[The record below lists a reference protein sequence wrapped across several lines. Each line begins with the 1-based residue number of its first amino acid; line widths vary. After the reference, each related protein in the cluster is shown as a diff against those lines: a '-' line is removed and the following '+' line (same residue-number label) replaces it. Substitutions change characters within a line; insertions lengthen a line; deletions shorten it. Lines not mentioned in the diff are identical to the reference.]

1 MKGTIRERVKKD
13 GSTVYTC
20 QVEAGRDPATNK
32 RRYRTAT
39 APTRRDANSLLH
51 ELMKEID
58 GEVGRVEEGTTM
70 TLGALIERWLELGG
84 PAAASTRQVYAGY
97 IKNQIKPHL
106 WDVRLDR
113 LKVADLDRWY
123 LMLRESGLKPASI
136 RKAHTIVRA
145 ALSQGARWG
154 WVPVNV
160 AALAKPPTVAKPVIA
175 TPTAQA
181 VKRLVEFIAPEDRDF
196 ATYVRVSGVTGA
208 RPGEVC
214 ALQWHDIDLV
224 SGDMHVRRRI
234 MRSESGTYPEDL
246 TKTGKTR
253 KIPLDSSTLRWVR
266 EHRAVCDARAEEA
279 GVRLA
284 PESFIFASSVDGRSF
299 WRPDV
304 VSRRFRYFREKAGM
318 GAVPLYAL
326 RHQAAT
332 TMIDAG
338 VDAKTASDRLG
349 NSVATIL
356 STYTRGRTEA
366 DVAAANL
373 LGNLYD

>member
-20 QVEAGRDPATNK
+20 QVEAGRDPATQK

-51 ELMKEID
+51 DLMKEVA

-113 LKVADLDRWY
+113 LKVADMDRWY
-123 LMLRESGLKPASI
+123 LVLRESGLKPASI

-154 WVPVNV
+154 WVAVNV

-175 TPTAQA
+175 TPTAQE
-181 VKRLVEFIAPEDRDF
+181 VKRLVDFIAHEDRDF
-196 ATYVRVSGVTGA
+196 ATYVRIAGVTGA

-214 ALQWHDIDLV
+214 ALQWHDISFV
-224 SGDMHVRRRI
+224 SGDMHIRR
-234 MRSESGTYPEDL
+234 
-246 TKTGKTR
+246 
-253 KIPLDSSTLRWVR
+253 
-266 EHRAVCDARAEEA
+266 HHA
-279 GVRLA
+279 G
-284 PESFIFASSVDGRSF
+284 
-299 WRPDV
+299 
-304 VSRRFRYFREKAGM
+304 
-318 GAVPLYAL
+318 
-326 RHQAAT
+326 
-332 TMIDAG
+332 
-338 VDAKTASDRLG
+338 
-349 NSVATIL
+349 
-356 STYTRGRTEA
+356 
-366 DVAAANL
+366 
-373 LGNLYD
+373 